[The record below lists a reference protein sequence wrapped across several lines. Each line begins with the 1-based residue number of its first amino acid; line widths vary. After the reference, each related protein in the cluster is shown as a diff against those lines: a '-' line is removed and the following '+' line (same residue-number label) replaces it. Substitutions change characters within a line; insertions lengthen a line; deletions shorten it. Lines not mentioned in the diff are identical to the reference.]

1 MIRTHFGNR
10 HGGIALAYSVEE
22 EPLGTG
28 GALRQALG
36 EVAGAAA
43 YVLNG
48 DTYQDLD
55 YGALAAAM
63 AGSPGTPLAIALRF
77 VPEASRFG
85 RAVVKRSEENTSE
98 LQSLMRLAYAVS

>member
-55 YGALAAAM
+55 YGELAAAM
-63 AGSPGTPLAIALRF
+63 AGSPGTPLALPLRF
-77 VPEASRFG
+77 VPQPSPLA
-85 RAVVKRSEENTSE
+85 RAVVHNG
-98 LQSLMRLAYAVS
+98 RLTLDRAASRGKA